1 MLKHLFLYTFCHVCL
16 LLVFWWQ
23 GQQAGCWLHIQDKSV
38 CKGTE
43 LIIRLPPPQL
53 RKFLVFGQSFRSQCF
68 GLKYQAKKM
77 VFETEGDKHI
87 PQMLTLR
94 KKIFPVFTSS
104 SCVLLEDFIL
114 QKKQV
119 YTLKSLT

>member
-1 MLKHLFLYTFCHVCL
+1 
-16 LLVFWWQ
+16 
-23 GQQAGCWLHIQDKSV
+23 
-38 CKGTE
+38 
-43 LIIRLPPPQL
+43 
-53 RKFLVFGQSFRSQCF
+53 
-68 GLKYQAKKM
+68 M